1 MTDFRD
7 GTKPVKD
14 RSEAPY
20 GSQDAYRQ
28 AIAETLDMAC
38 FHAEL
43 GARYAS
49 VGDDLGLTYTMRRLA
64 SYLKAAIGT
73 HADLQA
79 SKSRELRS

>member
-1 MTDFRD
+1 MADF
-7 GTKPVKD
+7 GNATKPVPG

-43 GARYAS
+43 GIRYAS
-49 VGDDLGLTYTMRRLA
+49 AGDDVGLTYTMRRLA
-64 SYLKAAIGT
+64 TYLKAAIGI
-73 HADLQA
+73 HADLRA
-79 SKSRELRS
+79 SKSREPR

>member
-1 MTDFRD
+1 MTDFRI
-7 GTKPVKD
+7 GTKPVTD

-28 AIAETLDMAC
+28 AIAETLDMVC

-43 GARYAS
+43 GIRYAS
-49 VGDDLGLTYTMRRLA
+49 VGDDFGLTYTIRRLA
-64 SYLKAAIGT
+64 TYLRAAIGT

-79 SKSRELRS
+79 SKSREPRS